1 MLSCYVATSCL
12 LILPTVIDA
21 PLNYYSIRIDI
32 PHFSETGGA
41 RDMVEVLVLGRA
53 AGMTFLM
60 LWRANTWG
68 GEKRTEKETK
78 IKNAILKI
86 NEFDDVALNTYP

>member
-1 MLSCYVATSCL
+1 
-12 LILPTVIDA
+12 
-21 PLNYYSIRIDI
+21 
-32 PHFSETGGA
+32 
-41 RDMVEVLVLGRA
+41 MVEVLVLGPRR
-53 AGMTFLM
+53 MTFLM

-68 GEKRTEKETK
+68 ERKGPKETK